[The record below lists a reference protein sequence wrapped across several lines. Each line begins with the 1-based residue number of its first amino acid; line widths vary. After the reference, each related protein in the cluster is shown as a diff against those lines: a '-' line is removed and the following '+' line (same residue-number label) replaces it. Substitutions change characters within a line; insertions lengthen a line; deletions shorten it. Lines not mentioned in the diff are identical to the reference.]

1 MLTFFNLK
9 TTTAL
14 IISCKRQVGQ
24 GGTKIFKIITHERIN
39 NAGEIKTISI
49 EQIAFFAKEYLDS
62 LIAQQFLSSERQKIN
77 QMLEELA
84 LQVKQL
90 KAKLYKLQFE
100 LSQKADEAI
109 EISSFKEQLI
119 AFRKDYD
126 TLSQSQIKASLLKM
140 IKEIIYYPNKLTIQ
154 FSILSWP
161 VDFEC

>member
-1 MLTFFNLK
+1 
-9 TTTAL
+9 
-14 IISCKRQVGQ
+14 
-24 GGTKIFKIITHERIN
+24 
-39 NAGEIKTISI
+39 
-49 EQIAFFAKEYLDS
+49 
-62 LIAQQFLSSERQKIN
+62 
-77 QMLEELA
+77 MLEELA